1 MTRTA
6 VPLHAWLILVAALV
20 AVSSAGAVLQMI
32 DGVPPILKASWRLQ
46 ATSLLLLPFALMQW
60 KKMDEEARHRFT
72 EPRNIGIVI
81 GSGVCLFLHFGL
93 WVWSLDHTTLTHS
106 LLFVTAHPLV
116 FVVGLALLGRPLQTR
131 QSLGAVIGF
140 IGVTFTLIGAGG
152 DGEVTLIG
160 DLAAFGGAIAIVG
173 YLAAGRN
180 LRSWMPLFVYAFPVT
195 AIGAILLTIA
205 SIGLEGTSF
214 SGISTD
220 LSVFGWIDPIWLPA
234 VLYLAIGPGLVGHTG
249 INAVLKW
256 ISPVIIS
263 VSVMIEPI
271 LGTVIGM
278 FLGTATAPDSWTWFG
293 GGLILIG
300 IYAVT
305 TTAESAVSIDAE
317 E

>member
-46 ATSLLLLPFALMQW
+46 ATSLLLLRFALMQW

-72 EPRNIGIVI
+72 GSRNIGILI

-278 FLGTATAPDSWTWFG
+278 FLGTATAPDLWTWFG

>member
-1 MTRTA
+1 
-6 VPLHAWLILVAALV
+6 
-20 AVSSAGAVLQMI
+20 
-32 DGVPPILKASWRLQ
+32 
-46 ATSLLLLPFALMQW
+46 
-60 KKMDEEARHRFT
+60 
-72 EPRNIGIVI
+72 
-81 GSGVCLFLHFGL
+81 
-93 WVWSLDHTTLTHS
+93 
-106 LLFVTAHPLV
+106 
-116 FVVGLALLGRPLQTR
+116 
-131 QSLGAVIGF
+131 
-140 IGVTFTLIGAGG
+140 
-152 DGEVTLIG
+152 
-160 DLAAFGGAIAIVG
+160 
-173 YLAAGRN
+173 
-180 LRSWMPLFVYAFPVT
+180 MPLFVYAFPVT

-278 FLGTATAPDSWTWFG
+278 FLGTATAPDLWTWFG

>member
-20 AVSSAGAVLQMI
+20 AVSSAGAVLQII

-278 FLGTATAPDSWTWFG
+278 FLGTATAPDLWTWFG